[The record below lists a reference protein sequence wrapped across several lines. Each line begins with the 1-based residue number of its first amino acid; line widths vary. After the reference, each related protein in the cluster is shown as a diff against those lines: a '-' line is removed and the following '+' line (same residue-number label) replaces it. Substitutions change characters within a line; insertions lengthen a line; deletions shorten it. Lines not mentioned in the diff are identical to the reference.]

1 MYAQKTRGERVFVDI
16 LRQCRRWAIDQSSQ
30 GPVYLGY
37 RLGHLK
43 GDLRVFRALVYNK
56 GAAVLHMLR
65 RLLGDEAFFRG
76 LRLFYE
82 DRRYQKA
89 GTEDLER
96 AMETASG
103 RVLDRFF
110 DRWIYNADLPRLSY
124 RSTIANGSVT
134 VEFEQAGSLVFDIPV
149 TVRLVYV
156 NGQTRDVMVPVTDK
170 QVVRSIPTD
179 SPVQEVQ
186 INRDFAA
193 LAEFEER

>member
-1 MYAQKTRGERVFVDI
+1 
-16 LRQCRRWAIDQSSQ
+16 
-30 GPVYLGY
+30 
-37 RLGHLK
+37 
-43 GDLRVFRALVYNK
+43 
-56 GAAVLHMLR
+56 MLR

-124 RSTIANGSVT
+124 RSTIAGGSVT

>member
-1 MYAQKTRGERVFVDI
+1 M
-16 LRQCRRWAIDQSSQ
+16 
-30 GPVYLGY
+30 
-37 RLGHLK
+37 
-43 GDLRVFRALVYNK
+43 
-56 GAAVLHMLR
+56 LHMLR
-65 RLLGDEAFFRG
+65 RLLGDETFFRG

-110 DRWIYNADLPRLSY
+110 DRWIYNAELPRISY
-124 RSTIANGSVT
+124 RSTIADGRVT
-134 VEFEQAGSLVFDIPV
+134 VEFEQTGNAIFDIPV
-149 TVRLVYV
+149 TVRLVMV

-170 QVVRSIPTD
+170 QVTRSIPTD
-179 SPVQEVQ
+179 RPVREVQ

>member
-1 MYAQKTRGERVFVDI
+1 MYAQKTRGDRVFADM
-16 LRQCRRWAIDQSSQ
+16 LRQFRRWTLDQSAQ

-43 GDLRVFRALVYNK
+43 SDLRVFRALVYNK

-65 RLLGDEAFFRG
+65 MLLGDEPFFRG

-96 AMETASG
+96 AMEIASG

-110 DRWIYNADLPRLSY
+110 DRWIYNADVPRVSY
-124 RSTIANGSVT
+124 RSTIADRSVT
-134 VEFEQAGSLVFDIPV
+134 VEFEQMGAAIFDIPV
-149 TVRLVYV
+149 TVRLVLA
-156 NGQTRDVMVPVTDK
+156 NGQTRDVIVPVTDK
-170 QVVRSIPTD
+170 QVTRSIPTD
-179 SPVQEVQ
+179 TPVREVQ
-186 INRDFAA
+186 INRDSAS
-193 LAEFEER
+193 LAEFDER

>member
-1 MYAQKTRGERVFVDI
+1 
-16 LRQCRRWAIDQSSQ
+16 
-30 GPVYLGY
+30 
-37 RLGHLK
+37 
-43 GDLRVFRALVYNK
+43 
-56 GAAVLHMLR
+56 MLR

-110 DRWIYNADLPRLSY
+110 DRWIYNAELPRLSY
-124 RSTIANGSVT
+124 RSTIADGSVT
-134 VEFEQAGSLVFDIPV
+134 VEFEQAGNLVFDVPV

-170 QVVRSIPTD
+170 QRRAVDSDGEPRARGPDQSRLRRAGGIRGALIVLDDTTANPRRHPADMIGRVWKRS
-179 SPVQEVQ
+179 
-186 INRDFAA
+186 R
-193 LAEFEER
+193 